1 MIKYFGKKDI
11 KEKINELIKEMYED
25 EELSYTIQIYE
36 NRENEKISKL
46 MIEVAD
52 ISNSMP
58 DF

>member
-1 MIKYFGKKDI
+1 MIKYFGKTDI
-11 KEKINELIKEMYED
+11 KEKINELMKEMYED
-25 EELSYTIQIYE
+25 EELSYTIRIYE

>member
-1 MIKYFGKKDI
+1 MIKYFGKTDI

-25 EELSYTIQIYE
+25 EELSYTIQIHE